1 MFRPRPAPRLL
12 GLEKRRFPIRLKS
25 EAPASNS
32 RYDARNWLSV
42 SSRTG
47 RNVPTESSGRT
58 WGSTL
63 RRSHVIADA
72 LNATKEATDTISI
85 TAGAYEAIK
94 GSLPGQRGSPPPADP
109 DGLIRVWLAGR
120 TEDSRRLNRSLD
132 VGEFRNFWSRLSP
145 VHSVVQNHVQ

>member
-1 MFRPRPAPRLL
+1 
-12 GLEKRRFPIRLKS
+12 
-25 EAPASNS
+25 
-32 RYDARNWLSV
+32 V

-109 DGLIRVWLAGR
+109 DGLIRVCSRAGLKTQGYSIGPWMSANFAIFGR
-120 TEDSRRLNRSLD
+120 ACRLCIQSYKTTFSRELCTLRPSL
-132 VGEFRNFWSRLSP
+132 L
-145 VHSVVQNHVQ
+145 